1 MTTKDDSSMPIALTK
16 AQLAMLDSFEQL
28 SDHWWST
35 EVKDEVKALDDLVT
49 LKLARRK
56 GNLFIIS
63 QYGIAELTLIRGE

>member
-1 MTTKDDSSMPIALTK
+1 MPIALTK
-16 AQLAMLDSFEQL
+16 AQRGMLETLAQL

-63 QYGIAELTLIRGE
+63 QYGIAELVLMRGE